1 MKITVKQLEAL
12 RPSDAGKTIRETGG
26 LVGKVRISKVGVV
39 SVGFSF
45 EFRFKSRKREYSC
58 GVCIRG
64 IRDEAR
70 VPAR

>member
-45 EFRFKSRKREYSC
+45 EFRFKFEDGGGRH
-58 GVCIRG
+58 
-64 IRDEAR
+64 D
-70 VPAR
+70 